1 MGQKIIDISGNK
13 YNKLTVLGFD
23 HIGYRKNGKTRSY
36 WKCKCDC
43 GNIVI
48 LRKDEFIYPYSKT
61 KSCGCWHRQ
70 ESSMRPKDHQTGKYI
85 KRREDYEHL
94 G

>member
-1 MGQKIIDISGNK
+1 MGQRTIDISGNK
-13 YNKLTVLGFD
+13 YNKLTVLGLD
-23 HIGYRKNGKTRSY
+23 HISRKNGKTRTY
-36 WKCKCDC
+36 WKCQCDC
-43 GNIVI
+43 GKIVI
-48 LRKDEFIYPYSKT
+48 KRKDEFIYPYSKT

-94 G
+94 W